1 MLSFPVLLEHE
12 LACGVD
18 GHGASVRASV
28 LDAATV
34 VLVCRGADTLIVP
47 APDPETLAEVSAG
60 IETMPAQRRSI
71 VRIVDTNGSVLQQV
85 RSFLDPLV
93 AQAMKWPENAF
104 VNFAEGFLYQV
115 ALAQSHRAGIVS
127 SKINI
132 MREFVPIISTASFRG
147 EARYRLAEL
156 IGVIAT
162 YEPIEIPHALLATP
176 VDRALASRIDEI
188 LEVAEFKHVV
198 AASGW
203 VGVARKPRLAVARL
217 WRHCRALLS
226 KPQVSTTLGF
236 ASAVGDIGGASVV
249 GTAISKMNDL
259 VSRGEKREFA
269 PPFVPLGSAQLGI
282 YRMALLSRHPDAV
295 PPPGS
300 IMLFEGTRGGRTGAS
315 WLSVGEE
322 SKLFDEE
329 KTALATSLSVVQKVR
344 EVKHR
349 FF

>member
-1 MLSFPVLLEHE
+1 MPSSPVLLEHE

-28 LDAATV
+28 LDAATT

-47 APDPETLAEVSAG
+47 APDPQTLAEVSAG
-60 IETMPAQRRSI
+60 IETMPAHRRSI
-71 VRIVDTNGSVLQQV
+71 VHIVDRKGSQLQQV

-104 VNFAEGFLYQV
+104 VNFAEDFLYQV

-127 SKINI
+127 STINV
-132 MREFVPIISTASFRG
+132 MREFVPIINTASFRG
-147 EARYRLAEL
+147 EARHRLAEL

-162 YEPIEIPHALLATP
+162 YEPIAMPHALLATP
-176 VDRALASRIDEI
+176 VERALASRIDEI
-188 LEVAEFKHVV
+188 LEAAEFKDVV
-198 AASGW
+198 AESGW
-203 VGVARKPRLAVARL
+203 VGGAKRPRLAVARL
-217 WRHCRALLS
+217 WRHFRALLS
-226 KPQVSTTLGF
+226 KPRVSTTLGF
-236 ASAVGDIGGASVV
+236 ASAAGDIGGASVV
-249 GTAISKMNDL
+249 GTAISKISAL
-259 VSRGEKREFA
+259 VSPGEKREFA

-300 IMLFEGTRGGRTGAS
+300 IMLFEGTRGGRPSAS
-315 WLSVGEE
+315 WLNVGEE
-322 SKLFDEE
+322 SKLLDDE
-329 KTALATSLSVVQKVR
+329 KTALATSLSAVQKVR
-344 EVKHR
+344 EVRHR

>member
-28 LDAATV
+28 LDAATA

-60 IETMPAQRRSI
+60 IETMPATRRSI

-115 ALAQSHRAGIVS
+115 ALAHSHRAGIVS

-162 YEPIEIPHALLATP
+162 YEPIEIPHALLTP

-217 WRHCRALLS
+217 WRHFRALLS

-236 ASAVGDIGGASVV
+236 VSAAGDIGGALVV

-282 YRMALLSRHPDAV
+282 YRRALLSRHPDAV

-300 IMLFEGTRGGRTGAS
+300 IMLFEGTRGDRTGAS

-329 KTALATSLSVVQKVR
+329 KTALATSLSAVQKVR

>member
-28 LDAATV
+28 LDAAPA

-60 IETMPAQRRSI
+60 IETMPAHRRSI
-71 VRIVDTNGSVLQQV
+71 VRIVDTKGSVLQQV

-176 VDRALASRIDEI
+176 GDRALASRIDEI

-203 VGVARKPRLAVARL
+203 VGVA
-217 WRHCRALLS
+217 S
-226 KPQVSTTLGF
+226 
-236 ASAVGDIGGASVV
+236 GAGRRNRS
-249 GTAISKMNDL
+249 SPSCLN
-259 VSRGEKREFA
+259 R
-269 PPFVPLGSAQLGI
+269 SAQRIDFFHG
-282 YRMALLSRHPDAV
+282 LLAQL
-295 PPPGS
+295 PPPPAS
-300 IMLFEGTRGGRTGAS
+300 RKGG
-315 WLSVGEE
+315 
-322 SKLFDEE
+322 
-329 KTALATSLSVVQKVR
+329 
-344 EVKHR
+344 
-349 FF
+349 

>member
-1 MLSFPVLLEHE
+1 M
-12 LACGVD
+12 
-18 GHGASVRASV
+18 
-28 LDAATV
+28 
-34 VLVCRGADTLIVP
+34 
-47 APDPETLAEVSAG
+47 
-60 IETMPAQRRSI
+60 
-71 VRIVDTNGSVLQQV
+71 
-85 RSFLDPLV
+85 DPLV

-115 ALAQSHRAGIVS
+115 ALAKSHRAGIVS

-132 MREFVPIISTASFRG
+132 MREFVPTISTASFRG

-162 YEPIEIPHALLATP
+162 YEPIEVPHGLPATP

-188 LEVAEFKHVV
+188 LEVAEFKDVV

-217 WRHCRALLS
+217 WRRFRALLS
-226 KPQVSTTLGF
+226 KPQVSTTLGL
-236 ASAVGDIGGASVV
+236 ASAVGDIEGASVV

-282 YRMALLSRHPDAV
+282 YRIALLSRHPDAV

-300 IMLFEGTRGGRTGAS
+300 IMHFERTRGGRTGAS

-322 SKLFDEE
+322 SKLLNEE
-329 KTALATSLSVVQKVR
+329 KTALATSLSAGQKVR
-344 EVKHR
+344 EVQHR